1 MIWLTLI
8 LTAMFFVTC
17 LIVELVSNH
26 VVKHGTELVG
36 LFTLIMFAL
45 GAYFETSF
53 IVWLVTDSGILK

>member
-1 MIWLTLI
+1 MII
-8 LTAMFFVTC
+8 LTFILIALFFVTC

-26 VVKHGTELVG
+26 VVAHGNEFVG
-36 LFTLIMFAL
+36 LFTLIVFFF